1 METHL
6 IRRQYFGA
14 EVIDYLTID
23 GDDTGL
29 NEIIG
34 LTARTDTC
42 VRQELIQTNRLRRVL
57 VLLTVV
63 LLLALG
69 IESVVTLR
77 FEMATLLA
85 VLMKTGTLLIA
96 LSVEAGTL
104 LIALS
109 VEAGTRRAVLSESRL
124 FAFTTETRTRPTLP
138 FIVGIKHVFFQL

>member
-1 METHL
+1 
-6 IRRQYFGA
+6 
-14 EVIDYLTID
+14 
-23 GDDTGL
+23 
-29 NEIIG
+29 
-34 LTARTDTC
+34 
-42 VRQELIQTNRLRRVL
+42 

-77 FEMATLLA
+77 FEMAMLLA
-85 VLMKTGTLLIA
+85 VLMKTGTLLAVLSVEAGTLLIA